1 MHTLISIHSI
11 NITFSLLIPF
21 ILKFTDFDPSMQL
34 EIVFEDSEHDESAG
48 GRDPKGEDQV
58 NQDTA
63 YQNREQQAGF
73 EYYQQP
79 GFYSRAVL
87 L

>member
-1 MHTLISIHSI
+1 
-11 NITFSLLIPF
+11 
-21 ILKFTDFDPSMQL
+21 MQL

-48 GRDPKGEDQV
+48 GRDPEGEDQV
-58 NQDTA
+58 NQGTA
-63 YQNREQQAGF
+63 YQNWEQQAGF

-87 L
+87 FWICPMQSIFRQKVTNIQ